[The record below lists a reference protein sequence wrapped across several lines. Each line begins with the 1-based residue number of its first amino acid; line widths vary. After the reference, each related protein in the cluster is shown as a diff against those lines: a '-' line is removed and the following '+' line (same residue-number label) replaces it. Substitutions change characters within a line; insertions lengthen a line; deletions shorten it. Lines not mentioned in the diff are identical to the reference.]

1 MENKVRKNYPL
12 EKLGKSKKKNQTLL
26 TLATELDQLPEVGA
40 HVLVNQIIV
49 TVGYVEHH
57 ILMVNE
63 RLLMLGPPH
72 LLLAPKLQHLP
83 M

>member
-12 EKLGKSKKKNQTLL
+12 EKLGKRKNQTLL
-26 TLATELDQLPEVGA
+26 TLATALDQLPEVGP
-40 HVLVNQIIV
+40 HVLVNQVIV

-63 RLLMLGPPH
+63 RLLMLGTHH